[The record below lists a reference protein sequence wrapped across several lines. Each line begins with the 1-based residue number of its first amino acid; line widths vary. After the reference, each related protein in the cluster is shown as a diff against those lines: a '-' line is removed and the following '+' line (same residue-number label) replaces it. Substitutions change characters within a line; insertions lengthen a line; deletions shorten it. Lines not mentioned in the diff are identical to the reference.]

1 MQKTKSNTNKTF
13 VYQFESFF
21 LIESATDNHKFYFSD
36 KDYISKSNI
45 FFEKLNKD
53 YVEVIYLNSQPSIV
67 PSLYFEEK
75 IKSKYL
81 DTNTTASKSIVNDTS
96 RDKKIKVVYSISDEL
111 TQLLVKNNLEY
122 SNNNYFTYLYNFLV
136 NRISKSDGFSFY
148 INLNYKSFDIIIF
161 NNNEF
166 IFFNSFKINDEN
178 EFLYYLFFVL
188 KNYESSNKTDK
199 IIFLGKFEKFKDYY
213 DIASKYSVID
223 FIDFANNSSII
234 NDSPFFSIVNEN
246 YIRN

>member
-1 MQKTKSNTNKTF
+1 MQKTKSNTKKTF
-13 VYQFESFF
+13 VYQFETHF
-21 LIESATDNHKFYFSD
+21 LIESASDNHEFYFSD
-36 KDYISKSNI
+36 KDYLTKSNI
-45 FFEKLNKD
+45 FFSKLDKD

-67 PSLYFEEK
+67 PSLYFEEN

-81 DTNTTASKSIVNDTS
+81 DTNTVASKSIVTDTS
-96 RDKKIKVVYSISDEL
+96 SDGKIKVVYSISDEL
-111 TQLLVKNNLEY
+111 TELLVKNNLEY

-136 NRISKSDGFSFY
+136 NKISKSDGFSFY

-166 IFFNSFKINDEN
+166 VFFNSFKINDEN

-188 KNYESSNKTDK
+188 KNYESSNKTHK

-213 DIASKYSVID
+213 DIASKYSIID
-223 FIDFANNSSII
+223 FVDLTNNSSII

>member
-81 DTNTTASKSIVNDTS
+81 DTNTTVSKSIVNDTS

-166 IFFNSFKINDEN
+166 VFFNSFKINDEN

>member
-13 VYQFESFF
+13 VYQFENFF

-81 DTNTTASKSIVNDTS
+81 DTNTTVSKSIVNDTS

-166 IFFNSFKINDEN
+166 VFFNSFKINDEN

-223 FIDFANNSSII
+223 FIDFPNNSSII

>member
-81 DTNTTASKSIVNDTS
+81 DTNTTVSKSIVNDTS

-166 IFFNSFKINDEN
+166 VFFNSFKINDEN

-199 IIFLGKFEKFKDYY
+199 IIFLGKFEKYKDYY

-234 NDSPFFSIVNEN
+234 NDLPFFSIVNEN

>member
-81 DTNTTASKSIVNDTS
+81 DTNTTVSKSIVNDTS

-136 NRISKSDGFSFY
+136 NRTSKSDGFSFY
-148 INLNYKSFDIIIF
+148 INLNYKYFDVIIF

-166 IFFNSFKINDEN
+166 VFFNSFKINDEN
-178 EFLYYLFFVL
+178 EFLYYFFFVL

>member
-1 MQKTKSNTNKTF
+1 MQKTKSNTKKTF
-13 VYQFESFF
+13 VYQFETHF
-21 LIESATDNHKFYFSD
+21 LIESATDNPEFYFSD
-36 KDYISKSNI
+36 KDYLTKSNI
-45 FFEKLNKD
+45 FFSKLDKD

-67 PSLYFEEK
+67 PSLYFEEN

-81 DTNTTASKSIVNDTS
+81 DTNTVVSKSIVTDTS
-96 RDKKIKVVYSISDEL
+96 SDRKIKVVYSISDEL
-111 TQLLVKNNLEY
+111 TELLVKNNLEY

-136 NRISKSDGFSFY
+136 NKISKSDGFSFY

-188 KNYESSNKTDK
+188 KNYESSNKSDK

-213 DIASKYSVID
+213 EIASKYSIID
-223 FIDFANNSSII
+223 FVDLTNNSSII

>member
-81 DTNTTASKSIVNDTS
+81 DTNTTVSKSIVNDTS

>member
-1 MQKTKSNTNKTF
+1 MQKIKSKTKKTF
-13 VYQFESFF
+13 VYQFETHF
-21 LIESATDNHKFYFSD
+21 LIESANDNHKFYFSD
-36 KDYISKSNI
+36 KDYHTKSNI
-45 FFEKLNKD
+45 CFAKLDKN
-53 YVEVIYLNSQPSIV
+53 YVEVIYFNSQPSIV
-67 PSLYFEEK
+67 PSLYFDEN

-81 DTNTTASKSIVNDTS
+81 DINTVISKSIETDTS
-96 RDKKIKVVYSISDEL
+96 SDKKIKVVYSISDEL
-111 TQLLVKNNLEY
+111 TDLLVKNKLEY
-122 SNNNYFTYLYNFLV
+122 SNNSYFTYLYNFLV

-161 NNNEF
+161 NNDEF

-213 DIASKYSVID
+213 DISSKYSAID
-223 FIDFANNSSII
+223 FVDFTNNSSII

>member
-1 MQKTKSNTNKTF
+1 M
-13 VYQFESFF
+13 
-21 LIESATDNHKFYFSD
+21 
-36 KDYISKSNI
+36 
-45 FFEKLNKD
+45 
-53 YVEVIYLNSQPSIV
+53 
-67 PSLYFEEK
+67 
-75 IKSKYL
+75 KSKYL
-81 DTNTTASKSIVNDTS
+81 DTNTVVSKSIVTDTS
-96 RDKKIKVVYSISDEL
+96 SDRKIKVVYSISDEL
-111 TQLLVKNNLEY
+111 TELLVKNNLEY
-122 SNNNYFTYLYNFLV
+122 SNNNYFTYLYNFLI
-136 NRISKSDGFSFY
+136 NKISRSDGFSFY

-188 KNYESSNKTDK
+188 KNYESSNKTHK

-213 DIASKYSVID
+213 DVASKYSIID
-223 FIDFANNSSII
+223 FVDLTNNSSII

>member
-67 PSLYFEEK
+67 PSLYFEEN

-81 DTNTTASKSIVNDTS
+81 DTNTVVSKSIVTDTS
-96 RDKKIKVVYSISDEL
+96 SDRKIKVVYSISDEL

-166 IFFNSFKINDEN
+166 IIFNSFKINDEN

-213 DIASKYSVID
+213 
-223 FIDFANNSSII
+223 
-234 NDSPFFSIVNEN
+234 
-246 YIRN
+246 

>member
-13 VYQFESFF
+13 VYQFETFF

-36 KDYISKSNI
+36 NDYISKSNI
-45 FFEKLNKD
+45 LFEKLNKD

-67 PSLYFEEK
+67 PSPCFEENM
-75 IKSKYL
+75 KSKYL
-81 DTNTTASKSIVNDTS
+81 DTNTVVSKSIVTDTS
-96 RDKKIKVVYSISDEL
+96 SDRKIKVVYSISDEL
-111 TQLLVKNNLEY
+111 TELLVKNNLEY

-136 NRISKSDGFSFY
+136 NKISKSDGFSFY

-166 IFFNSFKINDEN
+166 VFFNSFKINDEN

-213 DIASKYSVID
+213 DIASKYSIID
-223 FIDFANNSSII
+223 FVDLTNNSSII

>member
-1 MQKTKSNTNKTF
+1 MQKTKSNTKKTF
-13 VYQFESFF
+13 VYQFENFF

-81 DTNTTASKSIVNDTS
+81 DTNTTVSKSIVNDTS

-166 IFFNSFKINDEN
+166 VFFNSFKINDEN

>member
-81 DTNTTASKSIVNDTS
+81 DTNTTVSKSIVNDTS

-166 IFFNSFKINDEN
+166 VFFNSFKINDEN

-213 DIASKYSVID
+213 DIASKYSIID
-223 FIDFANNSSII
+223 FVDLTNNSSII

>member
-1 MQKTKSNTNKTF
+1 MQKTKSKTNKTF
-13 VYQFESFF
+13 VYQFENYF
-21 LIESATDNHKFYFSD
+21 LIETKTDNHKFYFSD
-36 KDYISKSNI
+36 KDYISKSNV
-45 FFEKLNKD
+45 FFETLDKD

-75 IKSKYL
+75 IKSKYI
-81 DTNTTASKSIVNDTS
+81 DTNSVVYDSIVTDTS
-96 RDKKIKVVYSISDEL
+96 SDKKIKVVYSISDEI
-111 TQLLVKNNLEY
+111 TGLLVRNNLEY
-122 SNNNYFTYLYNFLV
+122 SINNYFTYLYNFLV

-188 KNYESSNKTDK
+188 KNYESSNKTDE

-213 DIASKYSVID
+213 DIASKYSNID
-223 FIDFANNSSII
+223 FVDFTNNSSII

>member
-13 VYQFESFF
+13 VYQFENFF

-53 YVEVIYLNSQPSIV
+53 YIEVIYLNSQPSIV

-81 DTNTTASKSIVNDTS
+81 DTNTTVSKSIVNDTS
-96 RDKKIKVVYSISDEL
+96 KDKKIKVVYSISDEL

-166 IFFNSFKINDEN
+166 VFFNSFKINDEN

>member
-1 MQKTKSNTNKTF
+1 M
-13 VYQFESFF
+13 
-21 LIESATDNHKFYFSD
+21 
-36 KDYISKSNI
+36 
-45 FFEKLNKD
+45 
-53 YVEVIYLNSQPSIV
+53 
-67 PSLYFEEK
+67 
-75 IKSKYL
+75 
-81 DTNTTASKSIVNDTS
+81 
-96 RDKKIKVVYSISDEL
+96 VYSISDEL

-166 IFFNSFKINDEN
+166 VFFNSFKINDEN

-199 IIFLGKFEKFKDYY
+199 IIFLGKLFSKFL
-213 DIASKYSVID
+213 
-223 FIDFANNSSII
+223 
-234 NDSPFFSIVNEN
+234 
-246 YIRN
+246 

>member
-1 MQKTKSNTNKTF
+1 MQKTKSNTKKTF
-13 VYQFESFF
+13 VYQFETHF
-21 LIESATDNHKFYFSD
+21 LIESATDNPEFYFSD
-36 KDYISKSNI
+36 KDYLTKSNI
-45 FFEKLNKD
+45 FFSKLDKD

-67 PSLYFEEK
+67 PSLYFEENM
-75 IKSKYL
+75 KSKYL
-81 DTNTTASKSIVNDTS
+81 DTNTVVSKSIVTDTS
-96 RDKKIKVVYSISDEL
+96 SDRKIKVVYSISDEL
-111 TQLLVKNNLEY
+111 TELLVKNNLEY

-136 NRISKSDGFSFY
+136 NKISKSDGFSFY

-188 KNYESSNKTDK
+188 KNYESSNKSDK

-213 DIASKYSVID
+213 DIASKYSIID
-223 FIDFANNSSII
+223 FVDLTNNSSII

>member
-81 DTNTTASKSIVNDTS
+81 DTNTTVSKSIVNDTS

-136 NRISKSDGFSFY
+136 NRTSKSDGFSFY
-148 INLNYKSFDIIIF
+148 INLNYKYFDVIIF

-166 IFFNSFKINDEN
+166 VFFNSFKINDEN
-178 EFLYYLFFVL
+178 EFLYYFFFVL

-199 IIFLGKFEKFKDYY
+199 IIFLGKFEKYKDYY

-234 NDSPFFSIVNEN
+234 NDLPFFSIVNEN

>member
-1 MQKTKSNTNKTF
+1 MQKTKSNTKKTF
-13 VYQFESFF
+13 VYQFETHF
-21 LIESATDNHKFYFSD
+21 LIESATDNLEFYFSD
-36 KDYISKSNI
+36 MDYLTKSNI
-45 FFEKLNKD
+45 FFSKLDKD
-53 YVEVIYLNSQPSIV
+53 YVEVIYLNSQPSVV
-67 PSLYFEEK
+67 PSLYFEENM
-75 IKSKYL
+75 KSKYL
-81 DTNTTASKSIVNDTS
+81 DTNTVVSKSIVTDTS
-96 RDKKIKVVYSISDEL
+96 SDRKIKVVYSISDEL
-111 TQLLVKNNLEY
+111 TELLVKNNLEY

-136 NRISKSDGFSFY
+136 NKISKSDGFSFY

-188 KNYESSNKTDK
+188 KNYESSNKSDK

-213 DIASKYSVID
+213 EIASKYSIID
-223 FIDFANNSSII
+223 FVDLTNNSSII

>member
-13 VYQFESFF
+13 VYQFETFF

-81 DTNTTASKSIVNDTS
+81 DTNTTVSKSIVNDTS

-136 NRISKSDGFSFY
+136 NRTSKSDGFSFY
-148 INLNYKSFDIIIF
+148 INLNYKYFDVIIF

-166 IFFNSFKINDEN
+166 VFFNSFKINDEN
-178 EFLYYLFFVL
+178 EFLYYFFFVL

-199 IIFLGKFEKFKDYY
+199 IIFLGKFEKYKDYY

-234 NDSPFFSIVNEN
+234 NDLPFFSIVNEN

>member
-1 MQKTKSNTNKTF
+1 
-13 VYQFESFF
+13 
-21 LIESATDNHKFYFSD
+21 
-36 KDYISKSNI
+36 
-45 FFEKLNKD
+45 
-53 YVEVIYLNSQPSIV
+53 
-67 PSLYFEEK
+67 
-75 IKSKYL
+75 
-81 DTNTTASKSIVNDTS
+81 
-96 RDKKIKVVYSISDEL
+96 VVYSISDEL
-111 TQLLVKNNLEY
+111 TELLVKNNLEY
-122 SNNNYFTYLYNFLV
+122 SNNNYFTYLYNFLI
-136 NRISKSDGFSFY
+136 NKISRSDGFSFY

-188 KNYESSNKTDK
+188 KNYESSNKTHK

-213 DIASKYSVID
+213 DIASKYSIID
-223 FIDFANNSSII
+223 FVDLTNNSSII

>member
-1 MQKTKSNTNKTF
+1 
-13 VYQFESFF
+13 
-21 LIESATDNHKFYFSD
+21 
-36 KDYISKSNI
+36 
-45 FFEKLNKD
+45 
-53 YVEVIYLNSQPSIV
+53 
-67 PSLYFEEK
+67 
-75 IKSKYL
+75 
-81 DTNTTASKSIVNDTS
+81 
-96 RDKKIKVVYSISDEL
+96 VVYSISDEL
-111 TQLLVKNNLEY
+111 TELLVKNNLEY

-136 NRISKSDGFSFY
+136 NKISKSDGFSFY

-166 IFFNSFKINDEN
+166 VFFNSFKINDEN

-213 DIASKYSVID
+213 DIASKYSIID
-223 FIDFANNSSII
+223 FVDLTNNSSII

>member
-67 PSLYFEEK
+67 PSLYFEEN

-81 DTNTTASKSIVNDTS
+81 DTNTVASKSIVTDTS
-96 RDKKIKVVYSISDEL
+96 SDGKIKVVYSISDEL
-111 TQLLVKNNLEY
+111 TELLVKNNLEY

-136 NRISKSDGFSFY
+136 NKISKSDGFSFY

-166 IFFNSFKINDEN
+166 VFFNSFKINDEN

-213 DIASKYSVID
+213 DIASKYSIID
-223 FIDFANNSSII
+223 FVDLTNNSSII

>member
-1 MQKTKSNTNKTF
+1 MQKTKSNTKKTF

-21 LIESATDNHKFYFSD
+21 LIESATDNPEFYFSD
-36 KDYISKSNI
+36 KDYLTKSNI
-45 FFEKLNKD
+45 FFSKLDKD

-67 PSLYFEEK
+67 PSPYFEENM
-75 IKSKYL
+75 KSKYL
-81 DTNTTASKSIVNDTS
+81 DTNTVVSKSIVTDTS
-96 RDKKIKVVYSISDEL
+96 SDRKIKVVYSISDEL
-111 TQLLVKNNLEY
+111 TELLVKNNLEY

-136 NRISKSDGFSFY
+136 NKISKSDGFSFY

-188 KNYESSNKTDK
+188 KNYESSNKSDK

-213 DIASKYSVID
+213 DVASKYSIID
-223 FIDFANNSSII
+223 FVDLTNNSSII

>member
-81 DTNTTASKSIVNDTS
+81 DTNTTVSKSIVNDTS

-166 IFFNSFKINDEN
+166 VFFNSFKINDEN

-213 DIASKYSVID
+213 DIASKYSIID

>member
-13 VYQFESFF
+13 VYQFETFF

-81 DTNTTASKSIVNDTS
+81 DTNTTVSKSIVNDTS

-166 IFFNSFKINDEN
+166 VFFNSFKINDEN

-199 IIFLGKFEKFKDYY
+199 IIFIGKYEKFKDYY
-213 DIASKYSVID
+213 DIASKYSAID

>member
-1 MQKTKSNTNKTF
+1 M
-13 VYQFESFF
+13 
-21 LIESATDNHKFYFSD
+21 
-36 KDYISKSNI
+36 
-45 FFEKLNKD
+45 
-53 YVEVIYLNSQPSIV
+53 
-67 PSLYFEEK
+67 
-75 IKSKYL
+75 KSKYL
-81 DTNTTASKSIVNDTS
+81 DTNTVVSKSIVTDTS
-96 RDKKIKVVYSISDEL
+96 SDRKIKVVYSISDEL
-111 TQLLVKNNLEY
+111 TELLVKNNLEY

-136 NRISKSDGFSFY
+136 NKISKSDGFSFY

-188 KNYESSNKTDK
+188 KNYESSNKSDK
-199 IIFLGKFEKFKDYY
+199 IIFLGKFEKFIDYY
-213 DIASKYSVID
+213 EIASKYSIID
-223 FIDFANNSSII
+223 FVDLTNNSSII

>member
-1 MQKTKSNTNKTF
+1 MQKTKSNTKKTF
-13 VYQFESFF
+13 VYQFETHF

-53 YVEVIYLNSQPSIV
+53 YVEVIYLNSQPSVV
-67 PSLYFEEK
+67 PSLYFEENM
-75 IKSKYL
+75 KSKYL
-81 DTNTTASKSIVNDTS
+81 DTNTVVSKSIVTDTS
-96 RDKKIKVVYSISDEL
+96 SDRKIKVVYSISDEL
-111 TQLLVKNNLEY
+111 TELLVKNNLEY

-136 NRISKSDGFSFY
+136 NKISKSDGFSFY

-188 KNYESSNKTDK
+188 KNYESSNKSDK

-213 DIASKYSVID
+213 EIASKYSIID
-223 FIDFANNSSII
+223 FVDLTNNSSII

>member
-13 VYQFESFF
+13 VYQFETFF

-45 FFEKLNKD
+45 LFEKLNKD

-67 PSLYFEEK
+67 PSPCFEENM
-75 IKSKYL
+75 KSKYL
-81 DTNTTASKSIVNDTS
+81 DTNTVVSKSIVTDTS
-96 RDKKIKVVYSISDEL
+96 SDRKIKVVYSISDEL
-111 TQLLVKNNLEY
+111 TELLVKNNLEY
-122 SNNNYFTYLYNFLV
+122 SNNNYFTYLYNFLI
-136 NRISKSDGFSFY
+136 NKISRSDGFSFY

-166 IFFNSFKINDEN
+166 VFFNSFKINDEN

-213 DIASKYSVID
+213 DIASKYSIID
-223 FIDFANNSSII
+223 FVDLTNNSSII

>member
-1 MQKTKSNTNKTF
+1 MNFIFQIRIILQN
-13 VYQFESFF
+13 Q
-21 LIESATDNHKFYFSD
+21 
-36 KDYISKSNI
+36 I
-45 FFEKLNKD
+45 FFFSKLDKD

-67 PSLYFEEK
+67 PSLYFEEN

-81 DTNTTASKSIVNDTS
+81 DTNTVVSKSIVTDTS
-96 RDKKIKVVYSISDEL
+96 SDGKIKVVYSISDEL
-111 TQLLVKNNLEY
+111 TELLVKNNLEY

-136 NRISKSDGFSFY
+136 NKISKSDGFSFY

-166 IFFNSFKINDEN
+166 VFFNSFKINDEN

-199 IIFLGKFEKFKDYY
+199 IIFLGKFEKFKDFY
-213 DIASKYSVID
+213 DVASKYSIID
-223 FIDFANNSSII
+223 FVDLTNNSSII